1 MNSLLRNT
9 IFAMATTALSVTA
22 ACARDAG
29 PSASED
35 PAGNGNGVASA
46 ETSEAG
52 CGEGGC
58 GEGDCGGSG
67 GEDGAG

>member
-1 MNSLLRNT
+1 MRYLFGLGL
-9 IFAMATTALSVTA
+9 ALAFGLMGCVEST
-22 ACARDAG
+22 CA
-29 PSASED
+29 
-35 PAGNGNGVASA
+35 
-46 ETSEAG
+46 AG